1 MGRKI
6 WKHRYYIILLVISCV
21 CAGLLIV
28 RGIGQE
34 NMESSTLHDLNKG
47 WYYWENN
54 QKIPVTL
61 PAKIEYH
68 DSDYLELFYDGA
80 AVCSGY
86 LKTEGV
92 SYDTRIYADGALIYQ
107 FDDKGMKRNDTVLDN
122 IICLAQLPEDMSG
135 SQISMIFH
143 NEKDGIYSIHEVMAG
158 SWEAVLSELFRSN
171 AYTLFMTFSMIVL
184 GILSLGLAI
193 IMYRVRMD
201 GRKPVYMALFLLTC
215 GFWCLTDSSF
225 VQLLAGYG
233 RGIVYIN
240 FYLFMLILVPMVHYL
255 RSLGDMEKYRFF
267 SVFIYLGYL
276 NIIVQSV
283 LVYSDQFTFF
293 EMLPVT
299 HLLYVAGVL
308 VSVVLSVYEYKKSA
322 DKELG
327 VCVRAFAAEG
337 IVGIITIFSYAL
349 RFNAYQN
356 LFQIG
361 ILLFVFILLYSLGRE
376 IVESMQYR
384 TEVEVYRRMAEEDK
398 LTGLKNRR
406 AFDIMIQSM
415 EENRRRCRD
424 ALMIFADLN
433 GLKGVNDNYGH
444 TDGDELIAA
453 AAHCIDK
460 AYSELGDCYRIGGDE
475 FCVIIFDPA
484 YSETVMQ
491 ERLEKEI
498 DGYNALNPGKHPLSI
513 AYGSSYLRDVDGK
526 EKSVSSWR
534 EEADQKMYLDKRRK
548 KADRR

>member
-1 MGRKI
+1 MGKEI
-6 WKHRYYIILLVISCV
+6 FKYKFYIILLVISCV
-21 CAGLLIV
+21 CAGFLIA

-34 NMESSTLHDLNKG
+34 NMENSKIHDLNKG

-54 QKIPVTL
+54 EKISVTL

-68 DSDYLELFYDGA
+68 DSDCLELFND
-80 AVCSGY
+80 SMTESFGY

-92 SYDTRIYADGALIYQ
+92 RYDTRIYAGDKLVYQ

-122 IICLAQLPEDMSG
+122 IICLARLPEDMSG
-135 SQISMIFH
+135 TQIIMVFQ
-143 NEKDGIYSIHEVMAG
+143 NEKDGIYSIHEVVTG
-158 SWEAVLSELFRSN
+158 SWEAVLSELFRGN
-171 AYTLFMTFSMIVL
+171 AYTLFMTFSMVVL
-184 GILSLGLAI
+184 GILSLGLAM
-193 IMYRVRMD
+193 IMYRVRLD
-201 GRKPVYMALFLLTC
+201 GRKLIYVSLFLLTC

-225 VQLLAGYG
+225 IQFLAGYG

-267 SVFIYLGYL
+267 SVFLYVGYL

-283 LVYSDQFTFF
+283 LVYSDKFTFF

-308 VSVVLSVYEYKKSA
+308 ISVVLSVHEYKKSA

-349 RFNAYQN
+349 RFSAYQN

-384 TEVEVYRRMAEEDK
+384 TEVEVYRKMAEEDK

-460 AYSELGDCYRIGGDE
+460 AYSEIGDCYRIGGDE

-484 YSETVMQ
+484 YNESVMQ

-498 DGYNALNPGKHPLSI
+498 DEYNTLNPAKHPLSV
-513 AYGSSYLRDVDGK
+513 AYGSSYLRDVNGK

-534 EEADQKMYLDKRRK
+534 DEADQKMYLDKKRK